1 LKSLILNFSLNL
13 VLNIIWLLKIA
24 HTLHHNLWL
33 CIINN
38 HGVISHWRS
47 FFTWLLLNLFCN
59 SSSIWVWGP
68 FITSFS
74 LKLIVIELDHMLG
87 QGHLSICILNPKMR
101 HRNLRGHK
109 FLWRLRVNLV
119 SLFTHFTSAFD
130 KWLVLLLWFGNRAA
144 FTICYIFTFRNLTLR
159 SWSWFW
165 SWSWSWSWSWFGHLG
180 ILFGLIVVLN
190 CGVLHIEHEAE
201 DWSLTNYRFELNLS
215 SVVLKDL
222 LADKEPDTVVVK
234 VSIFSKL
241 RHLEIIFYF
250 VVDVWKVKSIE
261 RFLEVIVILLADA
274 PSEVFNLEVNLLLV
288 SIIP

>member
-1 LKSLILNFSLNL
+1 
-13 VLNIIWLLKIA
+13 
-24 HTLHHNLWL
+24 
-33 CIINN
+33 
-38 HGVISHWRS
+38 
-47 FFTWLLLNLFCN
+47 
-59 SSSIWVWGP
+59 
-68 FITSFS
+68 
-74 LKLIVIELDHMLG
+74 MLG

-130 KWLVLLLWFGNRAA
+130 KWQVMLLWFGNRVA
-144 FTICYIFTFRNLTLR
+144 FTICYIFTSRNLTLR
-159 SWSWFW
+159 
-165 SWSWSWSWSWFGHLG
+165 SWSWFGHLG

-261 RFLEVIVILLADA
+261 RFLEVIEILLADA

-288 SIIP
+288 GIIP